1 MCYLQ
6 FLSVISM
13 LLLMQILSETPKRK
27 ETIGDKKKT
36 KKIKKILKTHKLPL
50 QYSKKNN
57 MTKMNDKNI
66 SNKISNVK

>member
-13 LLLMQILSETPKRK
+13 SLLMQILSETPKRK
-27 ETIGDKKKT
+27 ETIGGKT

>member
-13 LLLMQILSETPKRK
+13 SLLMQILSGTPKKK
-27 ETIGDKKKT
+27 ETIDGKT
-36 KKIKKILKTHKLPL
+36 KKIKKSLKTHKLPL
-50 QYSKKNN
+50 QYSKKNK
-57 MTKMNDKNI
+57 TDKNI